1 MAEDMALFDYDS
13 ERIEKA
19 DMETRVAIIGIIV
32 EAESSVESLNQ
43 ILHEYGAWIVGRM
56 GIPYPQKNI
65 NIISIAVDA
74 PQDVISAL
82 SGRLGKLPGISSK
95 TAYSKA

>member
-43 ILHEYGAWIVGRM
+43 ILHEYGFPTRRKTLILSVLLWMLRRM
-56 GIPYPQKNI
+56 
-65 NIISIAVDA
+65 
-74 PQDVISAL
+74 
-82 SGRLGKLPGISSK
+82 
-95 TAYSKA
+95 